1 MKLKFSLVFFS
12 LIIGI
17 LTINLEKKSQK
28 EKNLNG
34 NNSFL
39 IKRNNMVLEK
49 TKENRRIMSRKC

>member
-17 LTINLEKKSQK
+17 LTTNLEKKSQK

-34 NNSFL
+34 NNSF
-39 IKRNNMVLEK
+39 
-49 TKENRRIMSRKC
+49 